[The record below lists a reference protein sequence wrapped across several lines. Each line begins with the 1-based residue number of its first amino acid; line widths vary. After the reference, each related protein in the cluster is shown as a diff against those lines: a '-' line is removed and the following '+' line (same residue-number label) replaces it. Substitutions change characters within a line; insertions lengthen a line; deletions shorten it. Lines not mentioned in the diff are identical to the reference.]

1 MHLKEIDAN
10 LLVVLDSLLVDGSVT
25 KAAERLGRSPSAISH
40 ALAKLREI
48 FQDELF
54 VRAGQKLV
62 ATSKANEIAPSVHVI
77 CAGIRSLLRPTVPFD
92 PRSQERTFAFASSEV
107 HELVILRALRQV
119 IRDTAAEI
127 DIEWRWYAGQQS
139 LEALRHNHIQ
149 FVISEHL
156 PASDA
161 ADFVWQRLYDD
172 RYVTIAAPGHPCHG
186 KGIGRQRYADLE
198 HVLVSSSDGR
208 PTPVETHFKAHGVAP
223 SRIQYVTSL
232 LTALTMVMES
242 DAVATV
248 PKSLCSTFV
257 PRLGLVQI
265 RQPFPELRAENYL
278 GWHRSQGHDECHEWL
293 RRGLTTIFDR

>member
-92 PRSQERTFAFASSEV
+92 PRSQERTFAFASSEA

-127 DIEWRWYAGQQS
+127 DIDWHWYAGQQS
-139 LEALRHNHIQ
+139 LEALRHNQIQ
-149 FVISEHL
+149 FVISEQA
-156 PASDA
+156 PASEA
-161 ADFVWQRLYDD
+161 ADFVWQRLHGDS
-172 RYVTIAAPGHPCHG
+172 YVTLAAPDHPCRG
-186 KGIGRQRYADLE
+186 KGIGKQRFTELE
-198 HVLVSSSDGR
+198 HVFVSSSDRR
-208 PTPVETHFKAHGVAP
+208 PIPVETHFRAHGIAP
-223 SRIQYVTSL
+223 SRTQYVTSL

-248 PKSLCSTFV
+248 PKSLCQTIA
-257 PRLGLVQI
+257 PKLGLAQI
-265 RQPFPELRAENYL
+265 RQPFPALEVENYL
-278 GWHRSQGHDECHEWL
+278 GWHRSQGHDEYHEWL
-293 RRGLTTIFDR
+293 RSELMKISDR